1 GVSMGTVEGL
11 LPLTYRQPT
20 YPLVPDDRRM
30 PCRQKGDRYAGPWRG
45 WVDPRERRSSGEQG
59 ESDRGRRPGTADTG
73 ELALSKT
80 ERWRYSMPGF
90 IQIMEFETS
99 QIDELETLMKTFQE
113 ERGDALL
120 ATKATITEDR
130 TRPNHYL
137 VIVEF
142 DSYEEAM
149 KNSND

>member
-1 GVSMGTVEGL
+1 
-11 LPLTYRQPT
+11 
-20 YPLVPDDRRM
+20 
-30 PCRQKGDRYAGPWRG
+30 
-45 WVDPRERRSSGEQG
+45 
-59 ESDRGRRPGTADTG
+59 
-73 ELALSKT
+73 
-80 ERWRYSMPGF
+80 MPGF

-99 QIDELETLMKTFQE
+99 QIDKLEALMTTFQK

-130 TRPNHYL
+130 ARPGHYL

-149 KNSND
+149 KNSNDHVTSEYAEKITAMLEGPQIFHDLDVRSVIHTRE

>member
-1 GVSMGTVEGL
+1 MATGAQVDPTVAA
-11 LPLTYRQPT
+11 T
-20 YPLVPDDRRM
+20 
-30 PCRQKGDRYAGPWRG
+30 RYASVVRVALPVHG
-45 WVDPRERRSSGEQG
+45 
-59 ESDRGRRPGTADTG
+59 SDGGVVMA
-73 ELALSKT
+73 
-80 ERWRYSMPGF
+80 GF

-99 QIDELETLMKTFQE
+99 HIDELEALMKTFQK

-130 TRPNHYL
+130 TRPGHFL

-149 KNSND
+149 RNSNDPVTSEYAEKVAAMLEGPQIFHDLDVRSVIHVRE

>member
-1 GVSMGTVEGL
+1 
-11 LPLTYRQPT
+11 
-20 YPLVPDDRRM
+20 
-30 PCRQKGDRYAGPWRG
+30 
-45 WVDPRERRSSGEQG
+45 
-59 ESDRGRRPGTADTG
+59 
-73 ELALSKT
+73 
-80 ERWRYSMPGF
+80 MPGF

-99 QIDELETLMKTFQE
+99 HIDELEALMTTFQK

-130 TRPNHYL
+130 ARPGHYL

-149 KNSND
+149 KNSNDPVTSEYAEKITAMLEGPQIFHDLDVRSVIHTRG

>member
-1 GVSMGTVEGL
+1 
-11 LPLTYRQPT
+11 
-20 YPLVPDDRRM
+20 
-30 PCRQKGDRYAGPWRG
+30 
-45 WVDPRERRSSGEQG
+45 
-59 ESDRGRRPGTADTG
+59 
-73 ELALSKT
+73 
-80 ERWRYSMPGF
+80 MPGF

-99 QIDELETLMKTFQE
+99 KIDELETLMKTFQE

-130 TRPNHYL
+130 ARPGHYL

-149 KNSND
+149 KNSNDPVTSEYAEKMTALLTGQQIFHDLNVRSVIHNRQ

>member
-1 GVSMGTVEGL
+1 
-11 LPLTYRQPT
+11 
-20 YPLVPDDRRM
+20 
-30 PCRQKGDRYAGPWRG
+30 
-45 WVDPRERRSSGEQG
+45 
-59 ESDRGRRPGTADTG
+59 
-73 ELALSKT
+73 
-80 ERWRYSMPGF
+80 MPGF

-99 QIDELETLMKTFQE
+99 RIDELEALMTTFQK

-130 TRPNHYL
+130 ARPGHYL

-149 KNSND
+149 KNSNDPVTTEYAEKITAMLEGPQIFHDLDVRSVIHTRG